1 MARKTIFI
9 KGAREHNLK
18 DFDLTIP
25 KNKMI
30 VVTGL
35 SGSGKSSFA
44 FDTLYAEGQRRYVE
58 SLSAYAR
65 QFIGMMQKPDV
76 DNIEGLSP
84 AISIDQKAGS
94 KNPRSTVGTLTE
106 IYDYLR
112 LLMARAGVPHCPKCG
127 QEIQRVTVEQM
138 VDRLFDDYEGWR
150 CTILGPIVRQ
160 RKGKHTDTLKKM
172 AKSGYTKVRVDGF
185 VYDIDEDIKIAKTK
199 RHDIDIVV
207 DRLKLNEDSK
217 GRLADS
223 LETALR
229 LGEGV
234 LRVQVSQKK
243 QDDPIEMMFSENFAC
258 PNCDISIEEVEP
270 RLFSFNSPYG
280 ACPDCDGL
288 GRKLVVSEEL
298 LVPDPKLSID
308 EGAIKAPG
316 MLNNDSWSHNVM
328 KQVAVHFDIDTS
340 MPWEEVPKEKRD
352 ILFYGSGKKTVR
364 VEWQNQNGSTY
375 NRRVYFPGIV
385 NTINRRYK
393 QTSSQ
398 GMREWYEQMMVSKPC
413 STCNGKRL
421 KPEALA
427 VTLGGK
433 NIADITSMSIDDC
446 FKFFNEIKLTE
457 RQKTIAKQVLIEVK
471 SRLKFLL
478 DVGLSYLT
486 LNRASATLAG
496 GEAQRLRLA
505 TQIGS
510 GLGGVLYVLDEPSI
524 GLHSRDNTRLLATLK
539 RLRDLGNTL
548 VVVEHD
554 EETIRTADFLVDIGP
569 GAGIHGGYVVATGSV
584 DDVAKVPDSITGQFL
599 AGQRTIS
606 VPRKRRRGNG
616 HTLSVIGA
624 TEHNLKGE
632 RIDIPMGTL
641 CVVTGVSGS
650 GKSTLVEDVLHRYIA
665 RRFYGSRRL
674 PGKVEKIDGL
684 NHIDKVVSVDQS
696 PIGRTPR
703 SNPATYTG
711 VFSPIRELFAK
722 LPESRVRGY
731 QPGRFSFNVKGG
743 RCEAC
748 KGDGVNKIEM
758 QFLPD
763 VYVPCEICQG
773 KRFNRETLE
782 IEFKGMNISE
792 ILDLTVEEAEK
803 LFENFPG
810 IHNKLKMLTEV
821 GLGYIKLGQS
831 ATTLSGGEAQRIK
844 LTSELAKRSTGR
856 TMYILDEPTTGLHM
870 ADVDRL
876 IQVLGKLVSK
886 GNTVLVIE
894 HNMDV
899 IKSADYLIDLGPEGG
914 EQGGRLIACGVP
926 EEVVMVDDSYT
937 GQYLK
942 HEIPESRW
950 GKPSWADFEKPV
962 EDSKVRSPRR
972 KVRSRKATQEEL
984 ADEIMEQ
991 FVDTIDED

>member
-18 DFDLTIP
+18 DVDLTIP

-35 SGSGKSSFA
+35 SGSGKSSLA

-127 QEIQRVTVEQM
+127 KEIQRVTVEQM
-138 VDRLFDDYEGWR
+138 VDRLFEDYEGWR
-150 CTILGPIVRQ
+150 CSILGPIVRQ
-160 RKGKHTDTLKKM
+160 RKGQHTETLKKM
-172 AKSGYTKVRVDGF
+172 AKSGYTKVRVDGLI
-185 VYDIDEDIKIAKTK
+185 YDIDEDIKIAKTK

-207 DRLKLNEDSK
+207 DRLKINEDSK

-234 LRVQVSQKK
+234 LRVQVAQAR
-243 QDDPIEMMFSENFAC
+243 DDNPLEMMFSENFAC
-258 PNCDISIEEVEP
+258 PDCDISIEEIEP

-288 GRKLVVSEEL
+288 GKKLVVSEDL
-298 LVPDPKLSID
+298 LVPDPQLSIE
-308 EGAIKAPG
+308 EGAMKAPG
-316 MLNNDSWSHNVM
+316 MLNTDSWSNSVL
-328 KQVAVHFDIDTS
+328 KQVALHFEINTTVPWKDI
-340 MPWEEVPKEKRD
+340 PKNKRD
-352 ILFYGSGKKTVR
+352 ILMFGSGKKTVR
-364 VEWQNQNGSTY
+364 VEWANNNGSTY

-385 NTINRRYK
+385 NTINRRHK

-398 GMREWYEQMMVSKPC
+398 GMREWYEQMMVSEPC
-413 STCNGKRL
+413 TTCNGKRL

-427 VTLGGK
+427 VTLSGK
-433 NIADITSMSIDDC
+433 SIADITSMSIDEC
-446 FKFFNEIKLTE
+446 YGFFERIKLTD
-457 RQKTIAKQVLIEVK
+457 RQKAIAKQVLIEVK

-486 LNRASATLAG
+486 LDRASATLAG

-569 GAGIHGGYVVATGSV
+569 GAGIHGGYIVATGSV
-584 DDVAKVPDSITGQFL
+584 DDIAKVPESITGQFL
-599 AGQRTIS
+599 AGERTIA
-606 VPRKRRRGNG
+606 VPLKRRRGNG
-616 HTLSVIGA
+616 HTLSIVGA
-624 TEHNLKGE
+624 TEHNLKGGYF
-632 RIDIPMGTL
+632 DIPMGTF

-665 RRFYGSRRL
+665 RRFYGSRKI

-684 NHIDKVVSVDQS
+684 KHIDKVVSVDQS

-711 VFSPIRELFAK
+711 IFSPIRELFAK
-722 LPESRVRGY
+722 LPESRARGY

-748 KGDGVNKIEM
+748 KGEGMNKIEM

-763 VYVPCEICQG
+763 VYVPCEVCKG

-782 IEFKGMNISE
+782 IEFKGKTISD
-792 ILDLTVEEAEK
+792 ILELTVEEAVK

-810 IHNKLKMLTEV
+810 INNKLKMLTEV
-821 GLGYIKLGQS
+821 GLGYIKLGQP

-856 TMYILDEPTTGLHM
+856 TLYILDEPTTGLHM

-876 IQVLGKLVSK
+876 IQVLGQLVLK

-899 IKSADYLIDLGPEGG
+899 IKSADYILDLGPEGG
-914 EQGGRLIACGVP
+914 NDGGRLVAQGAP
-926 EEVVMVDDSYT
+926 EEIVMVEDSYT

-942 HEIPESRW
+942 DEISKSRW
-950 GKPSWADFEKPV
+950 GKPSWLDYDRPV
-962 EDSKVRSPRR
+962 DDSMVRSPQR

-991 FVDTIDED
+991 FVDSFDE

>member
-1 MARKTIFI
+1 MPRKTIFI

-18 DFDLTIP
+18 NIDLTIP
-25 KNKMI
+25 KHSMV

-35 SGSGKSSFA
+35 SGSGKSSLA

-84 AISIDQKAGS
+84 AISIDQKASS

-112 LLMARAGVPHCPKCG
+112 LLMARAGIPHCPKCG
-127 QEIQRVTVEQM
+127 KAIQRVTVEQM
-138 VDRLFDDYEGWR
+138 VDRLMEEHENWR
-150 CTILGPIVRQ
+150 CTVLGPIVRQ
-160 RKGKHTDTLKKM
+160 RKGQHKDTISKM
-172 AKSGYTKVRVDGF
+172 QKAGYTKLRVDGF
-185 VYDIDEDIKIAKTK
+185 TYDIDEQIDIAKTK
-199 RHDIDIVV
+199 RHDIDVIV
-207 DRLKLNEDSK
+207 DRLLVNEESK

-223 LETALR
+223 LETALK

-234 LRVQVSQKK
+234 LKVLVAKSR
-243 QDDPIEMMFSENFAC
+243 DDEPIEMTFSENFAC
-258 PNCDISIEEVEP
+258 PDCDISIEEIEP
-270 RLFSFNSPYG
+270 RLFSFNSPFG
-280 ACPDCDGL
+280 ACPECDGL
-288 GRKLVVSEEL
+288 GNKLVVSEDL
-298 LVPDPKLSID
+298 MIPDQSLSIE

-316 MLNNDSWSHNVM
+316 FNSPDSMSNGFL
-328 KQVAVHFDIDTS
+328 KQIATHFEIDLKKPWKDI
-340 MPWEEVPKEKRD
+340 PQEKKD
-352 ILFYGSGKKTVR
+352 KLLYGTGKKTIR
-364 VEWQNQNGSTY
+364 LEWTNSAGDTY
-375 NRRVYFPGIV
+375 KRRIYFSGLA
-385 NTINRRYK
+385 NTIERRYK
-393 QTSSQ
+393 QTTSQ
-398 GMREWYEQMMVSKPC
+398 GMREWYEQMMEPVPC
-413 STCNGKRL
+413 TTCGGKRL

-427 VTLGGK
+427 VTLGEK
-433 NIADITSMSIDDC
+433 NIAEITAMPIDAC
-446 FKFFNEIKLTE
+446 FDFFEGIKLTA
-457 RQKTIAKQVLIEVK
+457 RQQAIAKQVLIEIK
-471 SRLKFLL
+471 SRLRFLL

-569 GAGIHGGYVVATGSV
+569 GAGVHGGHVVATGSP
-584 DDVAKVPDSITGQFL
+584 DDIAAVPESITGQFI
-599 AGQRTIS
+599 AKKRTIA
-606 VPRKRRRGNG
+606 VPEKRRRGNK
-616 HTLSVIGA
+616 HALKIINPQ
-624 TEHNLKGE
+624 EHNLKGGE
-632 RIDIPMGTL
+632 FEIPLGVM

-650 GKSTLVEDVLHRYIA
+650 GKSTLINDILNRYIS
-665 RRFYGSRRL
+665 RRFYGSRKM
-674 PGKVEKIDGL
+674 PGKVDKIEGL
-684 NHIDKVVSVDQS
+684 EHIDKIVTVDQS

-711 VFSPIRELFAK
+711 IFTPIRELFAK
-722 LPESRVRGY
+722 LPKSKARGY
-731 QPGRFSFNVKGG
+731 GPGRFSFNVKGG

-748 KGDGVNKIEM
+748 KGDGMLKIEM

-763 VYVPCEICQG
+763 VYVPCEVCKG

-782 IEFKGMNISE
+782 IEFKGKSISD
-792 ILDLTVEEAEK
+792 ILDLSVEEGEK

-810 IHNKLKMLTEV
+810 IHRKLKMLNEV
-821 GLGYIKLGQS
+821 GLGYIKLGQP

-844 LTSELAKRSTGR
+844 LTSELAKRGTGR
-856 TMYILDEPTTGLHM
+856 TLYILDEPTTGLHM

-876 IQVLGKLVSK
+876 IQVLNQLVDM
-886 GNTVLVIE
+886 GNSVLIIE

-899 IKSADYLIDLGPEGG
+899 IKSADYILDLGPEGG
-914 EQGGRLIACGVP
+914 DWGGLLVAHGAP
-926 EEVVMVDDSYT
+926 EEICMVEQSYT
-937 GQYLK
+937 GKYLK
-942 HEIPESRW
+942 DYIKKSRW
-950 GKPSWADFEKPV
+950 GKPKWKDYESPIDDE
-962 EDSKVRSPRR
+962 KVRSPRR
-972 KVRSRKATQEEL
+972 KVRQRKASEEEL
-984 ADEIMEQ
+984 AEEIMEQ
-991 FVDTIDED
+991 FIDSMDE